1 MASGLLSGFWKMS
14 NNHECYDHLGNKFPS
29 IVAMCKHYNIE
40 RASFNSRIKNHWP
53 LEKALTAPVK
63 HVMVIDPE
71 NGLEIP
77 LHELYR
83 SRNLK
88 YATYYKRNRK
98 GMSDD
103 YVLFE
108 GKLNSI
114 PCGNDKRQYKS
125 IRQAAKEMGVNY
137 NSLQKRISKGYD
149 FDVPS
154 QISPQYPAYIRVKD
168 HTGEVFNSIT
178 DMCEKWGVPL
188 TRFRRR
194 ILCGWKLEYA
204 LTVSMLESRKNGKQY
219 RDHKLKEIR
228 SKGNWYDCLVV

>member
-1 MASGLLSGFWKMS
+1 MGFWKMS

-29 IVAMCKHYNIE
+29 VAAMCKHYNIA
-40 RASFNSRIKNHWP
+40 RPSFDSRIKKHWP
-53 LEKALTAPVK
+53 LEKALTVPVK
-63 HVMVIDPE
+63 HVTVIDPE

-98 GMSDD
+98 GMSND

-125 IRQAAKEMGVNY
+125 IRPE
-137 NSLQKRISKGYD
+137 
-149 FDVPS
+149 
-154 QISPQYPAYIRVKD
+154 
-168 HTGEVFNSIT
+168 
-178 DMCEKWGVPL
+178 
-188 TRFRRR
+188 
-194 ILCGWKLEYA
+194 
-204 LTVSMLESRKNGKQY
+204 
-219 RDHKLKEIR
+219 
-228 SKGNWYDCLVV
+228 